1 LISNKKL
8 LHPPVTASVPMQQAQ
23 FIVSPQY
30 GQAQLQFSNGFPQFS
45 HMASNRTIPPVN
57 FYRSTWLSSLRL

>member
-8 LHPPVTASVPMQQAQ
+8 LQPPVTASVPMQQSQ

-30 GQAQLQFSNGFPQFS
+30 GQAQLQFSNGYPQLS
-45 HMASNRTIPPVN
+45 HMASNKTIPPLN
-57 FYRSTWLSSLRL
+57 FYISTWLSSLRL